1 MMFNCSYF
9 DKSILNV
16 YSPMSPKMFL
26 GPVVGQ
32 QWPNGAHPNGVH
44 PNGAHP
50 NSAHPMVPTL
60 SVPNLTMPTL
70 TVSPLSSWW
79 PLVTPGKLKC
89 LKVTKSLFKNEEKKL
104 RQTGKRLG
112 QMAKSESWG
121 LPLMYGGLIIKK
133 VCLSWDLSS
142 QPFTPGWQTYQFS
155 FWISYIS
162 VIPLNYWQRTENSM
176 I

>member
-1 MMFNCSYF
+1 MFNCSYF

-26 GPVVGQ
+26 GPAVGQ

-89 LKVTKSLFKNEEKKL
+89 LKVTKSLFKNEEKKIKTNWKKVRSNGKIGIL
-104 RQTGKRLG
+104 RPAINVWRPNYK
-112 QMAKSESWG
+112 KG
-121 LPLMYGGLIIKK
+121 LPFLRFKLTTFHSRLANLSIQLLNFLYKW
-133 VCLSWDLSS
+133 CL
-142 QPFTPGWQTYQFS
+142 
-155 FWISYIS
+155 
-162 VIPLNYWQRTENSM
+162 
-176 I
+176 